1 MKRILSLLLAVIIL
15 SGTFALAEEAA
26 TEVTSREAFCEGLT
40 ELLTDFDPTGGDQA
54 ALSLAYSGQEVIS
67 LMLKG
72 AEELIE
78 LTVHLPSEEI
88 DTQVQFTPEEAYLAM
103 NGSAIGARY
112 EDLPALTEAAV
123 KAALSL
129 QGISMDP
136 DAVKAI
142 DIEILE
148 ELFQLLA
155 QTAILKHVTMNMTKD
170 AVILNYTATGNE
182 LIADLCEFTDQVL
195 AEEKY
200 RPLLEQIW
208 TEAKAVTDDVN
219 LPELEEIIAMWPAAK
234 ETLSETETDFSLA
247 LEAYVR
253 RDRNYIT
260 LNAELGMPDDLF
272 LADFSLTTDPA
283 KGKVNANIKL
293 TERVTRIKEGETV
306 VRDYDILSSFDLI
319 TRNGGAIWSFE
330 INYPSQYFTL
340 SMNGSH
346 LDTVG
351 RVTLEVTN
359 MRRSR
364 NSFDAKLKYELDED
378 GLAGDL
384 TVMNAY
390 GEETELDLNLSET
403 TFTFTVSRDYSRDIA
418 MRRGLNDQT
427 SDMIFALKAE
437 ADENHIPQY
446 ASLIT
451 ENFSVEY
458 DGEQINIVT
467 EDLTLHC
474 VGEFISDREYLI
486 TITSEEEYPGDTAP
500 AFIRVTYEDKEDG
513 LLLRAVLIEPEGSE
527 LASADFVISPAGP
540 VEPLSNTGDLL
551 MLTPEIVEQL
561 TGMLLSD

>member
-1 MKRILSLLLAVIIL
+1 
-15 SGTFALAEEAA
+15 
-26 TEVTSREAFCEGLT
+26 
-40 ELLTDFDPTGGDQA
+40 
-54 ALSLAYSGQEVIS
+54 
-67 LMLKG
+67 
-72 AEELIE
+72 
-78 LTVHLPSEEI
+78 
-88 DTQVQFTPEEAYLAM
+88 
-103 NGSAIGARY
+103 
-112 EDLPALTEAAV
+112 
-123 KAALSL
+123 
-129 QGISMDP
+129 
-136 DAVKAI
+136 
-142 DIEILE
+142 
-148 ELFQLLA
+148 
-155 QTAILKHVTMNMTKD
+155 
-170 AVILNYTATGNE
+170 
-182 LIADLCEFTDQVL
+182 
-195 AEEKY
+195 
-200 RPLLEQIW
+200 
-208 TEAKAVTDDVN
+208 
-219 LPELEEIIAMWPAAK
+219 
-234 ETLSETETDFSLA
+234 
-247 LEAYVR
+247 
-253 RDRNYIT
+253 
-260 LNAELGMPDDLF
+260 
-272 LADFSLTTDPA
+272 
-283 KGKVNANIKL
+283 
-293 TERVTRIKEGETV
+293 
-306 VRDYDILSSFDLI
+306 
-319 TRNGGAIWSFE
+319 
-330 INYPSQYFTL
+330 
-340 SMNGSH
+340 
-346 LDTVG
+346 
-351 RVTLEVTN
+351 
-359 MRRSR
+359 
-364 NSFDAKLKYELDED
+364 LKYELDED

-540 VEPLSNTGDLL
+540 VEPLSNSGDLL